1 MSFEIPSSKKSLN
14 NIKNYIVKT
23 PLKYSERLSKETNS
37 NIYLKLENFQKT
49 GSFKVRG
56 ALNKI
61 LNINS
66 EEKVVAAS
74 SGNHGAA
81 VSYALFQKNMTG
93 IIYVPN
99 NVKKSKVKIIE
110 SYGSK
115 VVKFGDDCLDA
126 ENEAIRLSKE
136 NNLTFVSPYNDYD
149 IISGQGTI
157 GVEILEQNREID
169 IVFIT
174 VGGGGL
180 ISGISSYIKSVNPNI
195 KVIGCSPIN
204 SSIMIN
210 SIKEGK
216 IVNSESKDTL
226 SDGSAGGIEEDS
238 ITFNMCKEF
247 IDDYCLVTEEE
258 IALQIKNTLNK
269 DKILIEGSAAV
280 AIASA
285 IKMKSYFKEKNVAI
299 IICGGNIGSDTLNK
313 ILWIPNFIL
322 KNKF

>member
-66 EEKVVAAS
+66 EEKVLAAS

-93 IIYVPN
+93 IIYVPK

-216 IVNSESKDTL
+216 IVNTESKDTL
-226 SDGSAGGIEEDS
+226 SDGSAGGVEEDS

-247 IDDYCLVTEEE
+247 IDDYCLVSEEE

-285 IKMKSYFKEKNVAI
+285 IKMKSYLKEKNVAI

-313 ILWIPNFIL
+313 IL
-322 KNKF
+322 

>member
-1 MSFEIPSSKKSLN
+1 MMFDIPSSKISLN
-14 NIKNYIVKT
+14 NIKNYIERT
-23 PLKYSERLSKETNS
+23 PLKHSERLSKETNS

-61 LNINS
+61 LNIKS

-93 IIYVPN
+93 IIYVPK

-226 SDGSAGGIEEDS
+226 SDGSAGGVEEDS

-285 IKMKSYFKEKNVAI
+285 IKMKSYLKEKNVAI
-299 IICGGNIGSDTLNK
+299 IICGGNIGLDTLNK
-313 ILWIPNFIL
+313 IL
-322 KNKF
+322 

>member
-1 MSFEIPSSKKSLN
+1 MTFDIPSSKTSLN
-14 NIKNYIVKT
+14 NIKNYIEKT
-23 PLKYSERLSKETNS
+23 PLKHSERLSKETNS
-37 NIYLKLENFQKT
+37 NIFLKLENLQKT
-49 GSFKVRG
+49 GSFKARG

-66 EEKVVAAS
+66 TEKVVAAS

-81 VSYALFQKNMTG
+81 VSYALSKKNMIGT
-93 IIYVPN
+93 IYVPK
-99 NVKKSKVKIIE
+99 NVKKSKVKNIE
-110 SYGSK
+110 SFGSK
-115 VVKFGDDCLDA
+115 VIKFGDDCLDA
-126 ENEAIRLSKE
+126 ENEAIRLCKE

-157 GVEILEQNREID
+157 GVEILEQNSNID
-169 IVFIT
+169 TVFIT

-180 ISGISSYIKSVNPNI
+180 ISGISSYIKSINPDI

-216 IVNSESKDTL
+216 IVNTESKDTL
-226 SDGSAGGIEEDS
+226 SDGSAGGVEEGS
-238 ITFNMCKEF
+238 ITFNMCKEL
-247 IDDYCLVTEEE
+247 IDDFCLISEEE
-258 IALQIKNTLNK
+258 IVLQIKNALNI
-269 DKILIEGSAAV
+269 DKMRIEGSAAV

-285 IKMKSYFKEKNVAI
+285 IKMKSHIENKNVAI

-313 ILWIPNFIL
+313 IL
-322 KNKF
+322 

>member
-1 MSFEIPSSKKSLN
+1 MSFDIPSSKISLD
-14 NIKNYIVKT
+14 NIKNYIEKT
-23 PLKYSERLSKETNS
+23 PLKHSERLSKETNS
-37 NIYLKLENFQKT
+37 NIFLKLENLQKT
-49 GSFKVRG
+49 GSFKARG

-66 EEKVVAAS
+66 TEKVVAAS

-81 VSYALFQKNMTG
+81 VSYALSKKNMIGT
-93 IIYVPN
+93 IYVPK
-99 NVKKSKVKIIE
+99 NVKKSKVKNIE
-110 SYGSK
+110 SFGSK
-115 VVKFGDDCLDA
+115 VIKFGDDCLDA
-126 ENEAIRLSKE
+126 ENEAIRLCKE

-157 GVEILEQNREID
+157 GVEILEQNSNID
-169 IVFIT
+169 TVFIT

-180 ISGISSYIKSVNPNI
+180 ISGISSYIKSINPDI

-216 IVNSESKDTL
+216 IVNIESKDTL
-226 SDGSAGGIEEDS
+226 SDGSAGGVEEGS
-238 ITFNMCKEF
+238 ITFNMCKEL
-247 IDDYCLVTEEE
+247 IDDFCLISEEE
-258 IALQIKNTLNK
+258 IVLQIKNALNI
-269 DKILIEGSAAV
+269 DKMRIEGSAAV

-285 IKMKSYFKEKNVAI
+285 IKMKSHIENKNVAI

-313 ILWIPNFIL
+313 IL
-322 KNKF
+322 

>member
-1 MSFEIPSSKKSLN
+1 MSFDIPSSKISLD
-14 NIKNYIVKT
+14 NIKNYIEKT
-23 PLKYSERLSKETNS
+23 PLKHSERLSKETNS
-37 NIYLKLENFQKT
+37 NIFLKLENLQKT
-49 GSFKVRG
+49 GSFKARG

-66 EEKVVAAS
+66 TEKVVAAS

-81 VSYALFQKNMTG
+81 VSYALSKKNMIGT
-93 IIYVPN
+93 IYVPK
-99 NVKKSKVKIIE
+99 NVKKSKVKNIE
-110 SYGSK
+110 SFGSK
-115 VVKFGDDCLDA
+115 VIKFGDDCLDA
-126 ENEAIRLSKE
+126 ENEAIRLCKE

-157 GVEILEQNREID
+157 GVEILEQNSNID
-169 IVFIT
+169 TVFIT

-180 ISGISSYIKSVNPNI
+180 ISGISSYIKSINPDI

-216 IVNSESKDTL
+216 IVNTESKDTL
-226 SDGSAGGIEEDS
+226 SDGSAGGVEEGS
-238 ITFNMCKEF
+238 ITFNMCKEL
-247 IDDYCLVTEEE
+247 IDDFCLVSEEE
-258 IALQIKNTLNK
+258 IALQIKNALNI
-269 DKILIEGSAAV
+269 DKMSIEGSAAV

-285 IKMKSYFKEKNVAI
+285 IKMKSHIENKNVAI

-313 ILWIPNFIL
+313 IL
-322 KNKF
+322 

>member
-1 MSFEIPSSKKSLN
+1 MSFDIPSSKISLD
-14 NIKNYIVKT
+14 NIKNYIEKT
-23 PLKYSERLSKETNS
+23 PLKHSERLSKETNS
-37 NIYLKLENFQKT
+37 NIFLKLENLQKT
-49 GSFKVRG
+49 GSFKARG

-66 EEKVVAAS
+66 TEKVVAAS

-81 VSYALFQKNMTG
+81 VSYALSKKNMIGT
-93 IIYVPN
+93 IYVPK
-99 NVKKSKVKIIE
+99 NVKKSKVKNIE
-110 SYGSK
+110 SFGSK
-115 VVKFGDDCLDA
+115 VIKFGDDCLDA
-126 ENEAIRLSKE
+126 ENEAIRLCKE

-157 GVEILEQNREID
+157 GVEILEQNSNID
-169 IVFIT
+169 TVFIT

-180 ISGISSYIKSVNPNI
+180 ISGISSYIKSINPDI

-216 IVNSESKDTL
+216 IVNTESKDTL
-226 SDGSAGGIEEDS
+226 SDGSAGGVEEGS
-238 ITFNMCKEF
+238 ITFNMCKEL
-247 IDDYCLVTEEE
+247 IDDFCLISEEE
-258 IALQIKNTLNK
+258 IVLQIKNALNI
-269 DKILIEGSAAV
+269 DKMIIEGSAAV

-285 IKMKSYFKEKNVAI
+285 IKMKSHIENKNVAI

-313 ILWIPNFIL
+313 IL
-322 KNKF
+322 

>member
-1 MSFEIPSSKKSLN
+1 MSFDIPSSKISLD
-14 NIKNYIVKT
+14 NIKNYIEKT
-23 PLKYSERLSKETNS
+23 PLKHSERLSKETNS
-37 NIYLKLENFQKT
+37 NIFLKLENLQKT
-49 GSFKVRG
+49 GSFKARG

-66 EEKVVAAS
+66 TEKVVAAS

-81 VSYALFQKNMTG
+81 VSYALSSKNMIGT
-93 IIYVPN
+93 IYVPK
-99 NVKKSKVKIIE
+99 NVKKSKVKNIE
-110 SYGSK
+110 SFGSK
-115 VVKFGDDCLDA
+115 VIKFGDDCLDA
-126 ENEAIRLSKE
+126 ENEAIRLCKE

-157 GVEILEQNREID
+157 GVEILEQNSNID
-169 IVFIT
+169 TVFIT

-180 ISGISSYIKSVNPNI
+180 ISGISSYIKSINPDI

-216 IVNSESKDTL
+216 IVNTESKDTL
-226 SDGSAGGIEEDS
+226 SDGSAGGVEEGS
-238 ITFNMCKEF
+238 ITFNMCKEL
-247 IDDYCLVTEEE
+247 IDDFCLISEEE
-258 IALQIKNTLNK
+258 IVLQIKNALNI
-269 DKILIEGSAAV
+269 DKMRIEGSAAV

-285 IKMKSYFKEKNVAI
+285 IKMKSHIENKNVAI

-313 ILWIPNFIL
+313 IL
-322 KNKF
+322 

>member
-93 IIYVPN
+93 IIYVPK

-216 IVNSESKDTL
+216 IVNTESKDTL
-226 SDGSAGGIEEDS
+226 SDGSAGGVEEDS

-247 IDDYCLVTEEE
+247 IDDYCLVSEEE

-285 IKMKSYFKEKNVAI
+285 IKMKSYLKEKNVAI

-313 ILWIPNFIL
+313 IL
-322 KNKF
+322 

>member
-1 MSFEIPSSKKSLN
+1 MSFDIPSSKISLD
-14 NIKNYIVKT
+14 NIKNYIEKT
-23 PLKYSERLSKETNS
+23 PLKHSERLSKETNS
-37 NIYLKLENFQKT
+37 NIFLKLENLQKT
-49 GSFKVRG
+49 GSFKARG

-66 EEKVVAAS
+66 TEKVVAAS

-81 VSYALFQKNMTG
+81 VSYALSKKNMIGT
-93 IIYVPN
+93 IYVPK
-99 NVKKSKVKIIE
+99 NVKKSKVKNIE
-110 SYGSK
+110 SFGSK
-115 VVKFGDDCLDA
+115 VIKFGDDCLDA
-126 ENEAIRLSKE
+126 ENEAIRLCKE

-157 GVEILEQNREID
+157 GVEILEQYSIID
-169 IVFIT
+169 TVFIT

-180 ISGISSYIKSVNPNI
+180 ISGISSYIKSINPDI

-216 IVNSESKDTL
+216 IVNTESKDTL
-226 SDGSAGGIEEDS
+226 SDGSAGGVEEGS
-238 ITFNMCKEF
+238 ITFNMCKEL
-247 IDDYCLVTEEE
+247 IDDFCLVSEEE
-258 IALQIKNTLNK
+258 IVLQIKNALNI
-269 DKILIEGSAAV
+269 DKMRIEGSAAV

-285 IKMKSYFKEKNVAI
+285 IKMKSHIENKNVAI

-313 ILWIPNFIL
+313 IL
-322 KNKF
+322 

>member
-1 MSFEIPSSKKSLN
+1 MSFDIPSSKISLD
-14 NIKNYIVKT
+14 NIKNYIEKT
-23 PLKYSERLSKETNS
+23 PLKHSERLSKETNS
-37 NIYLKLENFQKT
+37 NIFLKLENLQKT
-49 GSFKVRG
+49 GSFKARG

-66 EEKVVAAS
+66 TEKVVAAS

-81 VSYALFQKNMTG
+81 VSYALSKKNMIGT
-93 IIYVPN
+93 IYVPK
-99 NVKKSKVKIIE
+99 NVKKSKVKNIE
-110 SYGSK
+110 SFGSK
-115 VVKFGDDCLDA
+115 VIKFGDDCLDA
-126 ENEAIRLSKE
+126 ENEAIRLCKE

-157 GVEILEQNREID
+157 GVEILEQNNNID
-169 IVFIT
+169 TVFIT

-180 ISGISSYIKSVNPNI
+180 ISGISSYIKSINPDI

-216 IVNSESKDTL
+216 IVNTESKDTL
-226 SDGSAGGIEEDS
+226 SDGSAGGVEEGS
-238 ITFNMCKEF
+238 ITFNMCKEL
-247 IDDYCLVTEEE
+247 IDDFCLVSEEE
-258 IALQIKNTLNK
+258 IALQIKNTLNI
-269 DKILIEGSAAV
+269 DKMIIEGSAAV

-285 IKMKSYFKEKNVAI
+285 IKMKSHIENKNVAI

-313 ILWIPNFIL
+313 IL
-322 KNKF
+322 

>member
-37 NIYLKLENFQKT
+37 NIYFKLENFQKT
-49 GSFKVRG
+49 GSFKARG

-61 LNINS
+61 LNIKS

-93 IIYVPN
+93 IIYVPK

-157 GVEILEQNREID
+157 GVEILEQNRKID

-226 SDGSAGGIEEDS
+226 SDGSAGGVEEDS

-285 IKMKSYFKEKNVAI
+285 IKMKSYLKEKNVAI

-313 ILWIPNFIL
+313 IL
-322 KNKF
+322 

>member
-1 MSFEIPSSKKSLN
+1 MSFDIPSSKISLD
-14 NIKNYIVKT
+14 NIKNYIEKT
-23 PLKYSERLSKETNS
+23 PLKHSERLSKETNS
-37 NIYLKLENFQKT
+37 NIFLKLENLQKT
-49 GSFKVRG
+49 GSFKARG

-66 EEKVVAAS
+66 TEKVVAAS

-81 VSYALFQKNMTG
+81 VSYALSKKNMIGT
-93 IIYVPN
+93 IYVPK
-99 NVKKSKVKIIE
+99 NVKKSKVKNIE
-110 SYGSK
+110 SFGSK
-115 VVKFGDDCLDA
+115 VIKFGDDCLDA
-126 ENEAIRLSKE
+126 ENEAIRLCKE

-157 GVEILEQNREID
+157 GVEILEQNSNID
-169 IVFIT
+169 TVFIT

-180 ISGISSYIKSVNPNI
+180 ISGISSYIKSINPDI

-216 IVNSESKDTL
+216 IVNTESKDTL
-226 SDGSAGGIEEDS
+226 SDGSAGGVEEGS
-238 ITFNMCKEF
+238 ITFNMCKEL
-247 IDDYCLVTEEE
+247 IDDFCLVSEEE
-258 IALQIKNTLNK
+258 IVLQIKNALNI
-269 DKILIEGSAAV
+269 DKMRIEGSAAV

-285 IKMKSYFKEKNVAI
+285 IKMKSYIENKNVAI

-313 ILWIPNFIL
+313 IL
-322 KNKF
+322 

>member
-1 MSFEIPSSKKSLN
+1 MSFDIPSSKISLD
-14 NIKNYIVKT
+14 NIKNYIEKT
-23 PLKYSERLSKETNS
+23 PLKHSERLSKETNS
-37 NIYLKLENFQKT
+37 NIFLKLENLQKT
-49 GSFKVRG
+49 GSFKARG

-66 EEKVVAAS
+66 TEKVVAAS

-81 VSYALFQKNMTG
+81 VSYALSKKNMIGT
-93 IIYVPN
+93 IYVPK
-99 NVKKSKVKIIE
+99 NVKKSKVKNIE
-110 SYGSK
+110 SFGSK
-115 VVKFGDDCLDA
+115 VIKFGDDCLDA
-126 ENEAIRLSKE
+126 ENEAIRLCKE

-157 GVEILEQNREID
+157 GVEILEQNSNID
-169 IVFIT
+169 TVFIT

-180 ISGISSYIKSVNPNI
+180 ISGISSYIKSINPDI

-216 IVNSESKDTL
+216 IVNTESKDTL
-226 SDGSAGGIEEDS
+226 SDGSAGGVEEGS
-238 ITFNMCKEF
+238 ITFNMCKEL
-247 IDDYCLVTEEE
+247 IDDFCLVSEEE
-258 IALQIKNTLNK
+258 IALQIKNALNI
-269 DKILIEGSAAV
+269 DKMTIEGSAAV

-285 IKMKSYFKEKNVAI
+285 IKMKSYIENKNVAI

-313 ILWIPNFIL
+313 II
-322 KNKF
+322 

>member
-1 MSFEIPSSKKSLN
+1 MSFDIPSSKISLD
-14 NIKNYIVKT
+14 NIKNYIEKT
-23 PLKYSERLSKETNS
+23 PLKHSERLSKETNS
-37 NIYLKLENFQKT
+37 NIFLKLENLQKT
-49 GSFKVRG
+49 GSFKARG

-66 EEKVVAAS
+66 TEKVVAAS

-81 VSYALFQKNMTG
+81 VSYALSKKNMIGT
-93 IIYVPN
+93 IYVPR
-99 NVKKSKVKIIE
+99 NVKKSKVKNIE
-110 SYGSK
+110 SFGSK
-115 VVKFGDDCLDA
+115 VIKFGDDCLDA
-126 ENEAIRLSKE
+126 ENEAIRLCKE

-157 GVEILEQNREID
+157 GVEILEQNSNID
-169 IVFIT
+169 TVFIT

-180 ISGISSYIKSVNPNI
+180 ISGISSYIKSINPDI

-216 IVNSESKDTL
+216 IVNTESKDTL
-226 SDGSAGGIEEDS
+226 SDGSAGGVEEGS
-238 ITFNMCKEF
+238 ITFNMCKEL
-247 IDDYCLVTEEE
+247 IDDFCLVSEEE
-258 IALQIKNTLNK
+258 IVLQIKNALNI
-269 DKILIEGSAAV
+269 DKMRIEGSAAV

-285 IKMKSYFKEKNVAI
+285 IKMKSHIENKNVAI

-313 ILWIPNFIL
+313 IL
-322 KNKF
+322 

>member
-1 MSFEIPSSKKSLN
+1 MIFEIPSSKKSLN

-37 NIYLKLENFQKT
+37 NIYFKLENFQKT

-61 LNINS
+61 LNIKS

-93 IIYVPN
+93 IIYVPK
-99 NVKKSKVKIIE
+99 NVKKSKVKNIE

-204 SSIMIN
+204 SSIMLN

-226 SDGSAGGIEEDS
+226 SDGSAGGVEEDS

-313 ILWIPNFIL
+313 IL
-322 KNKF
+322 

>member
-1 MSFEIPSSKKSLN
+1 MSFDIPSSKISLD
-14 NIKNYIVKT
+14 NIKNYIEKT
-23 PLKYSERLSKETNS
+23 PLKHSERLSKETNS
-37 NIYLKLENFQKT
+37 NIFLKLENLQKT
-49 GSFKVRG
+49 GSFKARG

-66 EEKVVAAS
+66 TEKVVAAS

-81 VSYALFQKNMTG
+81 VSYALSKKNMIGT
-93 IIYVPN
+93 IYVQK
-99 NVKKSKVKIIE
+99 NVKKSKVKNIE
-110 SYGSK
+110 SFGSK
-115 VVKFGDDCLDA
+115 VIKFGDDCLDA
-126 ENEAIRLSKE
+126 ENEAIRLCKE

-157 GVEILEQNREID
+157 GVEILEQNSNID
-169 IVFIT
+169 TVFIT

-180 ISGISSYIKSVNPNI
+180 ISGISSYIKSINPDI

-216 IVNSESKDTL
+216 IVNTESKDTL
-226 SDGSAGGIEEDS
+226 SDGSAGGVEEGS
-238 ITFNMCKEF
+238 ITFNRCKEL
-247 IDDYCLVTEEE
+247 IDDFCLISEEE
-258 IALQIKNTLNK
+258 IVLQIKNALNI
-269 DKILIEGSAAV
+269 DKMRIEGSAAV

-285 IKMKSYFKEKNVAI
+285 IKMKSHIENKNVAI

-313 ILWIPNFIL
+313 IL
-322 KNKF
+322 

>member
-1 MSFEIPSSKKSLN
+1 MSFDIPSSKISLD
-14 NIKNYIVKT
+14 NIKNYIEKT
-23 PLKYSERLSKETNS
+23 PLKHSERLSKETNS
-37 NIYLKLENFQKT
+37 NIFLKLENLQKT
-49 GSFKVRG
+49 GSFKARG

-66 EEKVVAAS
+66 TEKVVAAS

-81 VSYALFQKNMTG
+81 VLYALSKKNMIGT
-93 IIYVPN
+93 IYVPK
-99 NVKKSKVKIIE
+99 NVKKSKVKNIE
-110 SYGSK
+110 SFGSK
-115 VVKFGDDCLDA
+115 VIKFGDDCLDA
-126 ENEAIRLSKE
+126 ENEAIRLCKE

-157 GVEILEQNREID
+157 GVEILEQNSNID
-169 IVFIT
+169 TVFIT

-180 ISGISSYIKSVNPNI
+180 ISGISSYIKSINPDI

-216 IVNSESKDTL
+216 IVNTESKDTL
-226 SDGSAGGIEEDS
+226 SDGSAGGVEEGS
-238 ITFNMCKEF
+238 ITFNMCKEL
-247 IDDYCLVTEEE
+247 IDDFCLVSEEE
-258 IALQIKNTLNK
+258 IALQIKNTLK
-269 DKILIEGSAAV
+269 IDKMSIEGSAAV

-285 IKMKSYFKEKNVAI
+285 IKMKSHIENKNVAI

-313 ILWIPNFIL
+313 IL
-322 KNKF
+322 

>member
-37 NIYLKLENFQKT
+37 NIYFKLENFQKT
-49 GSFKVRG
+49 GSFKARG

-61 LNINS
+61 LNIKS

-93 IIYVPN
+93 VIYVPK

-226 SDGSAGGIEEDS
+226 SDGSAGGVEEDS

-285 IKMKSYFKEKNVAI
+285 IKMKSYLKEKNVAI
-299 IICGGNIGSDTLNK
+299 IICGGNIGLDTLNK
-313 ILWIPNFIL
+313 IL
-322 KNKF
+322 

>member
-1 MSFEIPSSKKSLN
+1 MSFDIPSSKISLD
-14 NIKNYIVKT
+14 NIKNYIEKT
-23 PLKYSERLSKETNS
+23 PLKHSERLSKETNS
-37 NIYLKLENFQKT
+37 NIFLKLENLQKT
-49 GSFKVRG
+49 GSFKARG

-66 EEKVVAAS
+66 TEKVVAAS

-81 VSYALFQKNMTG
+81 VSYALSKKNMIGT
-93 IIYVPN
+93 IYVPK
-99 NVKKSKVKIIE
+99 NVKKSKVKNIE
-110 SYGSK
+110 SFGSK
-115 VVKFGDDCLDA
+115 VIKFGDDCLDA
-126 ENEAIRLSKE
+126 ENEAIRLCKE

-157 GVEILEQNREID
+157 GVEILEQNSNID
-169 IVFIT
+169 TVFIT

-180 ISGISSYIKSVNPNI
+180 ISGISSYIKSINPDI

-216 IVNSESKDTL
+216 IVNTESKDTL
-226 SDGSAGGIEEDS
+226 SDGSAGGVEEGS
-238 ITFNMCKEF
+238 ITFNMCKEL
-247 IDDYCLVTEEE
+247 IDDFCLVSEEE
-258 IALQIKNTLNK
+258 IALQIKNTLNI
-269 DKILIEGSAAV
+269 DKMSIEGSAAV

-285 IKMKSYFKEKNVAI
+285 IKMKSHIENKNVAI

-313 ILWIPNFIL
+313 IL
-322 KNKF
+322 